1 MKENKFSI
9 TNILLLIIVILVFP
23 FLPMMVSGRWNWW
36 QAWAYALIFI
46 LGFFVSR
53 ALAARRHPD
62 ILTERAQSMQHKD
75 TVAWDQILSRVV
87 AFGSII
93 ISLVAGLDA
102 RFNWSTRLDTAYE
115 LAGLIILLA
124 SYALGSYALIE
135 NRFFSGTVR
144 IQSERGHQ
152 VVRSGPYRWVR
163 HPGYLGSLLGYIAI
177 PLLLNSLWSFIPAIV
192 VTIVL
197 IMRTA
202 LEDRFLQAELPGYA
216 QYAQRVRQRLI
227 PGVW

>member
-1 MKENKFSI
+1 MKKNKFSK
-9 TNILLLIIVILVFP
+9 TNILLLVIVILVFP
-23 FLPMMVSGRWNWW
+23 FLPMMVSARWDWW

-62 ILTERAQSMQHKD
+62 ILKERAQSMQHQD
-75 TVAWDQILSRVV
+75 TVAWDKILSRVV

-124 SYALGSYALIE
+124 SYALASYALIE

-144 IQSERGHQ
+144 IQSERGHR
-152 VVRSGPYRWVR
+152 VVSSGPYRWVR

-177 PLLLNSLWSFIPAIV
+177 PLLLNSLWSFIPAII
-192 VTIVL
+192 VTAVL
-197 IMRTA
+197 ITRTA